1 MDLGAV
7 LLLLGVVF
15 SVILFIIQPF
25 TKNWR
30 VRTQSSQAVSGLL
43 TERERTLIDLLDLDF
58 DKEIGKIPAEEYS
71 IRRAI
76 LIQKGSDILRKLDE
90 VQAEESSSRKKL
102 LDKKA
107 DEKHTSL
114 LSDEDLED
122 LIAKRRQTRQQ
133 KTAGF
138 CPNCGK
144 PIFKL
149 DQFCPSCGL
158 KLFRDKS

>member
-7 LLLLGVVF
+7 LLLLIVLF

-30 VRTQSSQAVSGLL
+30 VRTQSSQAVSALL
-43 TERERTLIDLLDLDF
+43 TERERALSDLLDLDF
-58 DKEIGKIPAEEYS
+58 DKEIGKIPTNEYS

-76 LIQKGSDILRKLDE
+76 LIQKGSDILRKLDK
-90 VQAEESSSRKKL
+90 VQVEESSYGKKL
-102 LDKKA
+102 LDKKT
-107 DEKHTSL
+107 DEEHASL
-114 LSDEDLED
+114 VSDEDLED
-122 LIAKRRQTRQQ
+122 LIAKRRQMRQQ

-144 PIFKL
+144 PIFQS

-158 KLFRDKS
+158 RLSKE